1 MMRHNIK
8 PTFMVTAVSSLPRS
22 RADSMI
28 SLLSGQ
34 YMLIVP
40 AAFKSREI
48 IKKQFCNMEHRNT
61 YLEFS

>member
-1 MMRHNIK
+1 
-8 PTFMVTAVSSLPRS
+8 MVTAVSSLPLS

-40 AAFKSREI
+40 AAFRRENI
-48 IKKQFCNMEHRNT
+48 SKYFKLRPNN
-61 YLEFS
+61 

>member
-1 MMRHNIK
+1 
-8 PTFMVTAVSSLPRS
+8 MVTAVSSLPRS